1 MKSWRPWTPAC
12 GDIVW
17 VQTAASEQELRAAE
31 DGDAGGDAAPRRR
44 PALVLSPAAYS
55 ARVGLAL
62 VCPIVSEAKGYPFEV
77 PLPPGLAVGGVVV
90 ADRVTSLDWRQ
101 GGVRLAGAVPGEV
114 VTAVR
119 ERLLPLLAE

>member
-17 VQTAASEQELRAAE
+17 
-31 DGDAGGDAAPRRR
+31 
-44 PALVLSPAAYS
+44 
-55 ARVGLAL
+55 LAL

-77 PLPPGLAVGGVVV
+77 PLPPGLGVCGVVV

>member
-1 MKSWRPWTPAC
+1 VPGC

-17 VQTAASEQELRAAE
+17 VRTAAPERELRAA
-31 DGDAGGDAAPRRR
+31 GDAAQRRR

-62 VCPIVSEAKGYPFEV
+62 VCPIAKDAKGYPFEV
-77 PLPPGLAVGGVVV
+77 PLPPGLAVGGAVV
-90 ADRVTSLDWRQ
+90 ADRVTSIDWRT
-101 GGVRLAGAVPGEV
+101 GGVRLAGAVGDEV

-119 ERLLPLLAE
+119 ERILPLLAE